1 MAEYPV
7 MISAEEAKQYIEDS
21 IVSLKPVFLPIE
33 ISTGLVLAEP
43 IYAPYSIPN
52 YRQSSMDGFALD
64 IEELKE
70 ILPIMG
76 EIPAGTQEPFHLPQ
90 GKTVKIFTGAA
101 VPDEA
106 NVVVMIE
113 KCEIINETLI
123 ILDDKLRFGDN
134 IRPIGSEILEGA
146 LAMESGMSITP
157 AAVGFLAGIGID
169 KVKVIPTPKIKIII
183 TGNEIQEPGTVL
195 TYGKTFNANTYL
207 LKAAFSQLGI
217 HHVETDIIEDNL
229 HAIQQELDFSLS
241 YFDMVIVSG
250 GVSVG
255 DYDFTGLAF
264 DNCRI
269 KKVFHKIKQKPGKP
283 ILFGIKNSIPV
294 FGLPGNPASVLTCFY
309 EYILPALG
317 KLMHR
322 KMELQKL
329 QVQLSNN
336 YKKLAGLTHF
346 VKAFYN
352 GEFVSIL
359 TGQESYKLN
368 TFARANGLV
377 VLTESSTEF
386 QAGDWVEFHLFPSF

>member
-1 MAEYPV
+1 MEAYPV
-7 MISAEEAKQYIEDS
+7 MISVEEAKLHIDAR
-21 IVSLKPVFLPIE
+21 IAPMKPVFIPIE
-33 ISTGLVLAEP
+33 EACGLVLAES
-43 IYAPYSIPN
+43 INAPYSIPN
-52 YRQSSMDGFALD
+52 YRQSSMDGFALN
-64 IEELKE
+64 IEDLKE
-70 ILPIMG
+70 ILPIIG

-90 GKTVKIFTGAA
+90 RKTVKIFTGAP

-123 ILDDKLRFGDN
+123 ILDDKLKFGDN
-134 IRPIGSEILEGA
+134 IRPIGSEIQKGA
-146 LAMESGMSITP
+146 LAMEAGMSITP

-169 KVKVIPTPKIKIII
+169 RVKVIPKPKIKIII

-195 TYGKTFNANTYL
+195 TFGKTFNANAYL
-207 LKAAFSQLGI
+207 LKAAFAQIGI
-217 HHVETDIIEDNL
+217 YSIETAIIEDNL
-229 HAIQQELDFSLS
+229 QTIQNELQESIS
-241 YFDMVIVSG
+241 SFDMVIVSG

-255 DYDFTGLAF
+255 DYDFTGMAF
-264 DNCRI
+264 DNCGI
-269 KKVFHKIKQKPGKP
+269 EKIFHKIKQKPGKP
-283 ILFGIKNSIPV
+283 ILFGMKNNIPV

-309 EYILPALG
+309 EYLLPALG
-317 KLMHR
+317 KLMQR

-336 YKKLAGLTHF
+336 YIKLAGLTHF

-352 GEFVSIL
+352 GESVSIL

-377 VLTESSTEF
+377 VLPESSKEF
-386 QAGDWVEFHLFPSF
+386 HAGDWVEFHLFPSL